1 MKLCISI
8 NNSKPEDKKK
18 IINSIKGV
26 VKAFSKRFGFEFT
39 FEEW

>member
-8 NNSKPEDKKK
+8 NKSKPEDKKK

-26 VKAFSKRFGFEFT
+26 VKAFSEF
-39 FEEW
+39 